1 MTRTAADC
9 VAQLSV
15 AYVQRMLAEE
25 GHVYQTDREPSKA
38 SPKTDPKPLNPKPD
52 QVLSLFSD
60 WGAFLES
67 GLSGAVVKGATHLA
81 WLREL
86 PEYLQDMSSIKA

>member
-1 MTRTAADC
+1 MCTR
-9 VAQLSV
+9 
-15 AYVQRMLAEE
+15 
-25 GHVYQTDREPSKA
+25 QTESRRRPRQK
-38 SPKTDPKPLNPKPD
+38 PTLNPKPLNPKPD

-86 PEYLQDMSSIKA
+86 PEYLQHMSSIKA